1 MNKRKAFDG
10 GNEPKMG
17 PKSGRPWEPKDEG
30 GVLDSF
36 GRASV
41 RLNRTG
47 TYDVFVDAANG
58 VGAAR
63 DSAYPLSADGYS
75 IAVARAKYLHK
86 RDEMK
91 AVQA

>member
-1 MNKRKAFDG
+1 MDKDG
-10 GNEPKMG
+10 LKKVGA
-17 PKSGRPWEPKDEG
+17 KSSRPWEPKDEG
-30 GVLDSF
+30 GILASF

-47 TYDVFVDAANG
+47 SYDVFVDAANG

-75 IAVARAKYLHK
+75 IACARARYLHK
-86 RDEMK
+86 CDEMK
-91 AVQA
+91 AARA